1 MVEVNTYRVRATR
14 DGRFWLLTV
23 PELEIVTQARRLT
36 EADEMARD
44 LIATWLDVD
53 PDTVAIDLDVVLPG
67 NLAKRRERVQRL
79 REQSDRLREQ
89 ATEELRSVVRDAHQA
104 GLTVRELA
112 VALGVSHQRA
122 QQILAES
129 RHRLSA

>member
-1 MVEVNTYRVRATR
+1 MKTYRVRATR

-23 PELEIVTQARRLT
+23 PDLEIVTQARRLT

-44 LIATWLDVD
+44 LIATWLDID
-53 PDTVAIDLDVVLPG
+53 PGSFGIDLDVALPG
-67 NLAKRRERVQRL
+67 ELAKRRERARRL
-79 REQSDRLREQ
+79 RERSDRLREQ
-89 ATEELRSVVRDAHQA
+89 AADELRSVVRDAHEA

-112 VALGVSHQRA
+112 VTLGVSHQRA

-129 RHRLSA
+129 RHRLST